1 MRSGKRSMFHQ
12 AEDKDGEDHEGE
24 KNVGAVALLVET
36 EDGKRHAGDRRG
48 DEYKQAEL
56 HPAAAVKRD
65 GAMEDASQMTKRGRL
80 AAKNAV
86 IRDEVA
92 VLNQVHDSANENDYG
107 RKNDAGAKQQRNDD
121 VHAFIG
127 PAILALF
134 HQSLPVKPLK
144 SISKA
149 RIRMA
154 TSNNMRS
161 LRDGVP
167 RSEERRV

>member
-1 MRSGKRSMFHQ
+1 M
-12 AEDKDGEDHEGE
+12 AEC
-24 KNVGAVALLVET
+24 
-36 EDGKRHAGDRRG
+36 
-48 DEYKQAEL
+48 
-56 HPAAAVKRD
+56 
-65 GAMEDASQMTKRGRL
+65 GRL
-80 AAKNAV
+80 AAKNSV

-107 RKNDAGAKQQRNDD
+107 GKNDAGVKQQRNDD
-121 VHAFIG
+121 IHAFIG

-149 RIRMA
+149 SIRMA

-161 LRDGVP
+161 LRDGV
-167 RSEERRV
+167 RSEER